1 MISTSRSWKLQS
13 KKDIWNKDADGK
25 TKKIF
30 FVFSYLSDI
39 FASKSVIWFLCKWI
53 TKCIGC
59 FKTKHKCKYKRQI
72 LLNIF
77 IRVTHDLVFISL
89 LVQQYWIRTN
99 LIFFSWFCDIKQS
112 QEILNNRN
120 ATWVSKCG
128 KYRNYNVT
136 LIFLGRAL
144 DLSIID
150 LLDIDLS
157 GIEFDLLETDIDS
170 FSVNSFLIFKMSSA

>member
-1 MISTSRSWKLQS
+1 M
-13 KKDIWNKDADGK
+13 
-25 TKKIF
+25 
-30 FVFSYLSDI
+30 
-39 FASKSVIWFLCKWI
+39 
-53 TKCIGC
+53 
-59 FKTKHKCKYKRQI
+59 
-72 LLNIF
+72 
-77 IRVTHDLVFISL
+77 
-89 LVQQYWIRTN
+89 RTN

-120 ATWVSKCG
+120 ATWVSKYG

-144 DLSIID
+144 DLSVID